1 MAGGTSELPRVASPH
16 ATGGTLKEGDFVT
29 GRLFVHHNYARG
41 SASIP
46 IDLLARSAPNG
57 VIGFY
62 CPFFGL
68 VWFSQ
73 PSSPC
78 IAHHSPDLLAGL
90 LPRPA
95 VTDLYQ

>member
-29 GRLFVHHNYARG
+29 GRFFVHHNYAGG

-62 CPFFGL
+62 CSFFVCFGL
-68 VWFSQ
+68 VFTTPAAPAQLVIYLTGWQASY
-73 PSSPC
+73 
-78 IAHHSPDLLAGL
+78 PDRL
-90 LPRPA
+90 
-95 VTDLYQ
+95 